1 MEMEAKDQQNNHMQC
16 CVRTVEATGQ
26 NKNHLQLLRNNGSTA
41 DNTCA
46 LVVGGNGYGEVGIG
60 SGETH
65 AEKLGE
71 KSSEHNETSP
81 FCQEGSGKRQHKN

>member
-1 MEMEAKDQQNNHMQC
+1 MATVLSIHWPGNIEDQTSHRENGRKPFWRIKLCPKANAC
-16 CVRTVEATGQ
+16 CCWWITQGR
-26 NKNHLQLLRNNGSTA
+26 
-41 DNTCA
+41 
-46 LVVGGNGYGEVGIG
+46 EVGIG

-65 AEKLGE
+65 AKKLGE